1 MCAEGATGDLCK
13 DTANCPASAHSA
25 YICVYV
31 FAPASRSDAPLQAI
45 RSLQGHPTGGPSLRD
60 GHSQLSHRI
69 KRIGSAREKR
79 MENDFLVNC
88 STPFLVASR
97 SDATPC
103 QDPFTTW
110 ATLQGV
116 RRSATDI
123 RIYRSESKKIGSAR
137 EKRMENDF
145 LVNCSTPFLVASR
158 SDATPCQD
166 SWSREAQTMTT

>member
-1 MCAEGATGDLCK
+1 MEPGTGVEPATLSLQMRCTAIVLSWPKFSYIIPNPSLGCQCGIGAPNRGNGRFMQGYGK
-13 DTANCPASAHSA
+13 VPASAHSA
-25 YICVYV
+25 YIGVYV
-31 FAPASRSDAPLQAI
+31 FAPASTERRNPLQAI

-103 QDPFTTW
+103 QD
-110 ATLQGV
+110 L
-116 RRSATDI
+116 
-123 RIYRSESKKIGSAR
+123 
-137 EKRMENDF
+137 
-145 LVNCSTPFLVASR
+145 
-158 SDATPCQD
+158 
-166 SWSREAQTMTT
+166 WSREAQNMTT

>member
-1 MCAEGATGDLCK
+1 MSTATGCNGRFMQGCSK
-13 DTANCPASAHSA
+13 VPASAHSA
-25 YICVYV
+25 YIGVYV
-31 FAPASRSDAPLQAI
+31 FAPASTERRNPLQAI

-103 QDPFTTW
+103 KRSVHYR

-123 RIYRSESKKIGSAR
+123 RSYRTESKESGAR
-137 EKRMENDF
+137 EKSE
-145 LVNCSTPFLVASR
+145 
-158 SDATPCQD
+158 
-166 SWSREAQTMTT
+166 WKMTF